1 MPLLSDN
8 PVSNKSSARNRKS
21 FQRRIAKISLV
32 FVAICSAGWAYF
44 HFYNRVYFED
54 IDRIYG
60 PLNGWSSER
69 KGKYFAQT
77 FPSSSEITEYVQD
90 LTVLHSHPPIGN
102 DVFYFDTGHQLILW
116 RDWGYRDWRGHST
129 EVGTWWLEPYLYC
142 HYIKDLKGVLSY
154 DKPEYRRGNVF
165 GLSASHDPPFR
176 LPNTEITI
184 DSLLL

>member
-32 FVAICSAGWAYF
+32 FVAICGAGWAYF

-129 EVGTWWLEPYLYC
+129 EVGTWWLEPYLYVMTLGGRRRIAIVYAMC
-142 HYIKDLKGVLSY
+142 FWFPDRDAISSAVN
-154 DKPEYRRGNVF
+154 KPN
-165 GLSASHDPPFR
+165 
-176 LPNTEITI
+176 
-184 DSLLL
+184 